1 MKKEKTYLTIAGAL
15 GGFFLFIDR
24 IFKYVA
30 RTSPD
35 FSYYIFR
42 DWIGWSFFKNPG
54 IAFSIS
60 IPNFIVI
67 FLTPLVLLFLFI
79 YFLHEKT
86 TQIEKVALI
95 FIISGAISNFID
107 RVLFQFTI
115 DYIRLYTSIIN
126 IADLM
131 IISGVTVLIKENL
144 LKK

>member
-1 MKKEKTYLTIAGAL
+1 MKKEKAHLTIAAAL

-24 IFKYVA
+24 ILKYIA
-30 RTSPD
+30 RTYPD

-60 IPNFIVI
+60 IPDFVVI
-67 FLTPLVLLFLFI
+67 FLTPFVLLFLFI
-79 YFLHEKT
+79 YFLQKKT
-86 TQIEKVALI
+86 TKIERIALI
-95 FIISGAISNFID
+95 FIISGATSNFID

-131 IISGVTVLIKENL
+131 IISGVTILIKENL
-144 LKK
+144 FKK